1 MMLMP
6 YFSDPAHFPFLVALA
21 IVFILAAIEGVGML
35 IGAGIFGFLDSLLPD
50 IDLDVDFD
58 VDLDAPDL
66 SVPSLTG
73 QVLSWLQ
80 IGRVPVVISLIVFL
94 VSFGLIGLTLQEMLR
109 SIVGTS
115 LPTPIAVLATFVL
128 SLPVL
133 SLGNRVL
140 AAVIPKDETSA
151 VSRDSLIGKFAT
163 ITLGEARHDFPAQAK
178 VRDQHG
184 QTHYVMLAPDI
195 DGECYAQGDQLLLV
209 RRTKNIYFG
218 IQSDS
223 EAFK

>member
-50 IDLDVDFD
+50 IDLDL
-58 VDLDAPDL
+58 DLEMDAPDL

-94 VSFGLIGLTLQEMLR
+94 VSFGLIGLSLQETSR
-109 SIVGTS
+109 SIVSTS
-115 LPTPIAVLATFVL
+115 LPTWIAILATFVI

-133 SLGNRVL
+133 SLGNRIL

-178 VRDQHG
+178 VKDQHG

-209 RRTKNIYFG
+209 RRAENIYFG
-218 IQSDS
+218 IRSDS